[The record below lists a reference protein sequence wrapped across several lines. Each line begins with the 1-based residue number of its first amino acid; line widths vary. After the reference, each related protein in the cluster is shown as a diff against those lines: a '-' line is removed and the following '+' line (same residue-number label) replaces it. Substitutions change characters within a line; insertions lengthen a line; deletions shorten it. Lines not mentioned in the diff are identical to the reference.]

1 MPGYDGSK
9 FGVQRVKLDI
19 LQFFTPAETLSPRLP
34 DNNHDRGDEDV
45 RDRGDDDHDDEDVRD
60 RGDDEGEDEDED
72 ADEDEDVREIQSL
85 FPSSLRFLDLS
96 TLGLKQKL
104 TPRFPLPLYI
114 RQEYEVISEL
124 INKQPQNS
132 AGSVMVS
139 GQPGTG
145 ESLVSLSHKI

>member
-1 MPGYDGSK
+1 LPGYDGSK

-19 LQFFTPAETLSPRLP
+19 LQFFTPTETLSPRLP
-34 DNNHDRGDEDV
+34 DDNHDRRDEDV
-45 RDRGDDDHDDEDVRD
+45 PDRRDDDHDDDDVCDRRD
-60 RGDDEGEDEDED
+60 DEDE
-72 ADEDEDVREIQSL
+72 DEDEDVREIQSL
-85 FPSSLRFLDLS
+85 FPSPLRYLDLS

-114 RQEYEVISEL
+114 RQEYKVISEL

-145 ESLVSLSHKI
+145 EFLVSLSHKI